1 MLLRKKI
8 VAILTS
14 LACMISVMC
23 VFGQISN
30 YSSQANKVSALSGL
44 TANEITSQMTIG
56 WNLGNSLDSYSS
68 NYTIDIAPNK
78 FATAWGNPEPTK
90 ELIKTIKN
98 AGFNTIR
105 IPTTWYQHV
114 TLNDATGAYEIDQK
128 WLDYVKQVVDWAYDE
143 DMFIILNLHHEEGII
158 NVPEFTDDTL
168 KTASKYINNL
178 WSQIAYTFKDYDQHL
193 IFEGMN
199 EPRQKNNSAVSEW
212 GNGSGDNG
220 YSWAYVNTL
229 NRQFITTVR
238 GSNSENN
245 QQRLLMIP
253 AYVATTD
260 TAALNSLSISSADGN
275 IAISVHAYSP
285 YFFTMD
291 TSNYA
296 NHQFPGKSGYGED
309 YESSLKSLFNSLKS
323 VSDTKGVPII
333 IGEFS
338 ASDFENTADRV
349 EWAKCYLSN
358 AKEAGIPCVLWD
370 NNVSANGTGEA
381 HGYIY
386 RLTNTI
392 YPNSADV
399 LKAMMDTVGVTNYV
413 LPEYKEYEVPKF
425 SWDNIPIEDNWIE
438 IYKSESGETLKSWGN
453 VALADWK
460 QYLTDDYK
468 FALVFDSTTDAELVL
483 QASAKDGWYRIP
495 SNSSSNFV
503 AYFNYQDMIK
513 ILDENSATLSDVD
526 NLFLSATSSSA
537 TMYGLYAV
545 PVNSTTVTTTT
556 SETSDTTVTTTSET
570 SDTTVTT
577 TSETSDT
584 TVTTTSETIDTTTTT
599 VTTSIT
605 PIFLLGDVNDDG
617 AVKSNDLLLLKK
629 YLLGLVELSDINF
642 KNSDMNSD
650 GDIKSNDLLTLKK
663 VLLGID

>member
-1 MLLRKKI
+1 
-8 VAILTS
+8 
-14 LACMISVMC
+14 
-23 VFGQISN
+23 
-30 YSSQANKVSALSGL
+30 
-44 TANEITSQMTIG
+44 
-56 WNLGNSLDSYSS
+56 
-68 NYTIDIAPNK
+68 
-78 FATAWGNPEPTK
+78 
-90 ELIKTIKN
+90 
-98 AGFNTIR
+98 
-105 IPTTWYQHV
+105 
-114 TLNDATGAYEIDQK
+114 
-128 WLDYVKQVVDWAYDE
+128 
-143 DMFIILNLHHEEGII
+143 
-158 NVPEFTDDTL
+158 
-168 KTASKYINNL
+168 
-178 WSQIAYTFKDYDQHL
+178 
-193 IFEGMN
+193 
-199 EPRQKNNSAVSEW
+199 
-212 GNGSGDNG
+212 
-220 YSWAYVNTL
+220 
-229 NRQFITTVR
+229 
-238 GSNSENN
+238 
-245 QQRLLMIP
+245 
-253 AYVATTD
+253 
-260 TAALNSLSISSADGN
+260 
-275 IAISVHAYSP
+275 
-285 YFFTMD
+285 
-291 TSNYA
+291 
-296 NHQFPGKSGYGED
+296 
-309 YESSLKSLFNSLKS
+309 
-323 VSDTKGVPII
+323 
-333 IGEFS
+333 
-338 ASDFENTADRV
+338 
-349 EWAKCYLSN
+349 
-358 AKEAGIPCVLWD
+358 
-370 NNVSANGTGEA
+370 
-381 HGYIY
+381 
-386 RLTNTI
+386 
-392 YPNSADV
+392 
-399 LKAMMDTVGVTNYV
+399 MDTVGVTNYV

-570 SDTTVTT
+570 
-577 TSETSDT
+577 
-584 TVTTTSETIDTTTTT
+584 IDTTTTT